1 MDAMTPTTVLT
12 VGPLVITD
20 TVVTSA
26 ALSLLLA
33 GGLSLAVRMEGPREA
48 LEVVYETLE
57 GTLRDMVTVDV
68 TPIVPLIL
76 TQWAFIAAANLVG
89 VLPIVASPTRDLSLT
104 AALAVISL
112 GAGHV
117 YGFRAHGWR
126 YLKSYVSPNPLML
139 PFNIIGELSRTV
151 ALALRLF
158 GNVAS
163 GELIGAIVLSLA
175 GPLLPVPLMLLGLI
189 TSVVQ
194 AYIFGV
200 LTLVFTASAMQ
211 VAADRTHPTPEA
223 T

>member
-1 MDAMTPTTVLT
+1 MDAMTPTALLT

-26 ALSLLLA
+26 ALSVLLA

-68 TPIVPLIL
+68 APLVPLIL

-126 YLKSYVSPNPLML
+126 YLKSYV
-139 PFNIIGELSRTV
+139 
-151 ALALRLF
+151 
-158 GNVAS
+158 
-163 GELIGAIVLSLA
+163 
-175 GPLLPVPLMLLGLI
+175 
-189 TSVVQ
+189 
-194 AYIFGV
+194 
-200 LTLVFTASAMQ
+200 
-211 VAADRTHPTPEA
+211 
-223 T
+223 